1 MPIFNDFDK
10 GVGCQIGIR
19 IAIEWSAE
27 IQATMTKLSQEEA
40 SVTTRLDVLMAS
52 QHTLKHDLSRLDIL
66 RANLGTQA
74 VSTRS
79 ISKTSLAQ
87 AAATAKRLST
97 AVTQLD
103 LEQARVEYTL
113 DVVEQVAEL
122 KACVLGV
129 TGSMGT
135 AQDWEAAAGYMHRAF
150 RIPSH
155 IVNGSFAEEIVP
167 TAEVPD
173 PPYVTLAQ
181 SAESLCALFI
191 REFEQAAK
199 ESNGSR
205 VTRFF
210 KLFPL
215 IGKSDVG
222 LDVYGRYAC
231 QDVAA
236 RARSNLNAGTAGSQ
250 STEGFFYAKALTKVF
265 EHVAQ
270 IVEHHGG
277 LVALHYGQGRM
288 VRILE
293 RLQMEVDVQGGIII
307 DTWSDERS
315 LERKLTDIK
324 SYAFTF
330 LVQSFLAAPP
340 ARTGTPRAG
349 SPTRRD
355 ATGDNTAQSEQS
367 IDMKTLDALL
377 SEMTVMIA
385 RWSLYCRFMALKL
398 KGEPSSRGS
407 EVEVLSSPPLVKD
420 SGLASKIADRL
431 LTPIN
436 TLTTF
441 LLRRS
446 VERAFQLDEQPSD
459 LSLNLSRSLL
469 SNPPY
474 ISSAVDDAMYI
485 VNQVV
490 ERSLATSQR
499 PVISSV
505 VPSVAR
511 VLDSDFIGVIQRK
524 MRDESYPK
532 SAVQGARPEHTI
544 ITFLVLIN
552 NLDVAIDY
560 VTRIVRSWVD
570 ISPTTGAIRENASV
584 PSRSLDSLLPFGD
597 DASHAK
603 SALNSLQQRFEAKA
617 SELINDAICVVVK
630 NIVKPQLRPL
640 LSDAFRD
647 IDHQINEADL
657 DKANGYIINE
667 ETDGEGAEAAIQNR
681 FRRGWEGLTE
691 PIKRILTNH
700 NFERLLSNTIFYI
713 AEVLEKRIWS
723 YFGRINDLG
732 AVRLER
738 NVTNLVNLIVRGGRY
753 GLRDA
758 FMRCTQICLVMN
770 MEEDEWDERRTPASA
785 EVENDGIEWKL
796 DHEERTQAR
805 AIMQNKTKNR

>member
-1 MPIFNDFDK
+1 
-10 GVGCQIGIR
+10 
-19 IAIEWSAE
+19 
-27 IQATMTKLSQEEA
+27 MTKLSQEEA
-40 SVTTRLDVLMAS
+40 NVTARLDVLIAS
-52 QHTLKHDLSRLDIL
+52 QHAVKHDSSRLDIL

-74 VSTRS
+74 MSTRS

-97 AVTQLD
+97 AVTHLD
-103 LEQARVEYTL
+103 LEQARVKDTL
-113 DVVEQVAEL
+113 DVVEQVVEL
-122 KACVLGV
+122 KTCVLGV
-129 TGSMGT
+129 TGSMGA
-135 AQDWEAAAGYMHRAF
+135 AQDWEAAAGYMHRAS

-173 PPYVTLAQ
+173 PPNITLAQ
-181 SAESLCALFI
+181 AAESLCILFL

-231 QDVAA
+231 QGVAA

-250 STEGFFYAKALTKVF
+250 TAEGFFYANALTKLF

-270 IVEHHGG
+270 IVEHHGE

-315 LERKLTDIK
+315 LERKLTNIK

-330 LVQSFLAAPP
+330 LIQSFLPAPP
-340 ARTGTPRAG
+340 TRTGTPRAG

-355 ATGDNTAQSEQS
+355 VPRDNTAQSEQS

-385 RWSLYCRFMALKL
+385 RWSLYCRFMALKF
-398 KGEPSSRGS
+398 KGEPSSRES
-407 EVEVLSSPPLVKD
+407 ADEVLSSPPLVKN

-436 TLTTF
+436 TMTTF

-499 PVISSV
+499 LVISSV

-511 VLDSDFIGVIQRK
+511 VLDSDFIGIIQRK

-532 SAVQGARPEHTI
+532 AAVQGALPDDII

-560 VTRIVRSWVD
+560 VTRIVRSRVH
-570 ISPTTGAIRENASV
+570 ISPITDATREIASV

-597 DASHAK
+597 DALHAR
-603 SALNSLQQRFEAKA
+603 SALKSLQQSFEAKA
-617 SELINDAICVVVK
+617 NELINDAIYVVFK
-630 NIVKPQLRPL
+630 NIVKPRLRSL

-647 IDHQINEADL
+647 IDNQMNEADL
-657 DKANGYIINE
+657 DEANGSIIIE
-667 ETDGEGAEAAIQNR
+667 EAGGEGAEAAVQYR
-681 FRRGWEGLTE
+681 FQRGWEGLTE

-700 NFERLLSNTIFYI
+700 NFERLLSTTISYI

-738 NVTNLVNLIVRGGRY
+738 DVASLVNLIVRGGRY
-753 GLRDA
+753 ELRNA
-758 FMRCTQICLVMN
+758 FMRCTQICLVLN
-770 MEEDEWDERRTPASA
+770 MEEDEWDESQSLASA
-785 EVENDGIEWKL
+785 KTKDDGIEWKL
-796 DHEERTQAR
+796 DHEERIRAR
-805 AIMQNKTKNR
+805 AIVQNRNRR